1 MARRAFTL
9 VEILI
14 VVVILAILAAAV
26 VPQFTSAADD
36 SREASAGIIVRSIQR
51 VVSTEYAKN
60 GTYPTAIAATWFEG
74 SVLPD
79 NPYFPSQAVAKIV
92 EVVASDTAF
101 HPTSKIDNTNGAFW
115 YNKTKG
121 IIRARVTAGA
131 NDAATIA
138 RYNAV
143 NACRITALNQTTTG

>member
-26 VPQFTSAADD
+26 IPQFSSAADD
-36 SREASAGIIVRSIQR
+36 SREASTGIIVRSIQR
-51 VVSTEYAKN
+51 VISTEYAKN
-60 GTYPTAIAATWFEG
+60 GTYPTTVAATWFEG
-74 SVLPD
+74 AALPG
-79 NPYFPSQAVAKIV
+79 NPYFPDQVEAKLFEVA
-92 EVVASDTAF
+92 ASDTAL

-143 NACRITALNQTTTG
+143 NACRITALDQTT